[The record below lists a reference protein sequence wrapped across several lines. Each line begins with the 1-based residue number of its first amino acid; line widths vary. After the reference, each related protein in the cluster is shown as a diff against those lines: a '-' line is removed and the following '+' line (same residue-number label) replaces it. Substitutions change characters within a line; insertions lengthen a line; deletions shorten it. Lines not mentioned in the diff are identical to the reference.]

1 MKKGSSYTLVIWV
14 FGLMLLVLA
23 YDAYNKITESPVP
36 IWQTE
41 WFLWRASALVLIF
54 LGMLVYFYFKAVE
67 KNKKEFG
74 EFKTKIIESQEKD
87 WKIIAGEL
95 HDSIGQNLSATNI
108 FLQQNLKKIN
118 EGIVDREGLNK
129 ASELIVETLDE
140 VRRISQRLYPKQI
153 ERLGLTV
160 SIEAMV
166 KRLTETTGININTNI
181 ENIDSF
187 LSKEN
192 EVQYFRVIQELLNNT
207 IKHAEANS
215 VELNIKKAKIFIIT
229 DVEDNGVGFDIE
241 DKMGAGFG
249 LMNIDERI
257 RILKGNYDIKSSA
270 GKGTKF
276 RITIPIR

>member
-1 MKKGSSYTLVIWV
+1 MKKGSSYIWII
-14 FGLMLLVLA
+14 GLMLVVLA

-41 WFLWRASALVLIF
+41 WFLWRASALLLIF
-54 LGMLVYFYFKAVE
+54 LGILVYLYFMAVE
-67 KNKKEFG
+67 RKKKEFG
-74 EFKTKIIESQEKD
+74 EFKTKIIESQERD
-87 WKIIAGEL
+87 WKVIAGEL

-118 EGIVDREGLNK
+118 EGIADTEGLNK

-166 KRLTETTGININTNI
+166 TRLEEATGISITRNI
-181 ENIDSF
+181 ENIDAF
-187 LSKEN
+187 LTKEN
-192 EVQYFRVIQELLNNT
+192 EVQYFRVIQELLNN
-207 IKHAEANS
+207 IIRHAEASS
-215 VELNIKKAKIFIIT
+215 VTLNIKRSKIFIIT
-229 DVEDNGVGFDIE
+229 DVEDNGVGFNVDE
-241 DKMGAGFG
+241 SMGAGFG

-257 RILKGNYDIKSSA
+257 RILKGTYDIKSSA

-276 RITIPIR
+276 RITIPLR

>member
-1 MKKGSSYTLVIWV
+1 MVIWI

-41 WFLWRASALVLIF
+41 WFLWRASALLLIF
-54 LGMLVYFYFKAVE
+54 IGIIIYSYYRAVE
-67 KNKKEFG
+67 RKKKEFEG
-74 EFKTKIIESQEKD
+74 FKTKIIESQEKD

-95 HDSIGQNLSATNI
+95 HDSIGQNLSAINI

-118 EGIVDREGLNK
+118 EGIADSEGLGK

-166 KRLTETTGININTNI
+166 KRLTETTGMSFTCTI
-181 ENIDSF
+181 ENVDSF

-192 EVQYFRVIQELLNNT
+192 EVQYFRVIQELLNNI
-207 IKHAEANS
+207 IKHAEASN
-215 VELNIKKAKIFIIT
+215 VLLNIKRSKIFIIT
-229 DVEDNGVGFDIE
+229 EVEDNGIGFE
-241 DKMGAGFG
+241 VEEKTGSGFG

-257 RILKGNYDIKSSA
+257 RILKGNYEIKSA
-270 GKGTKF
+270 IGKGTKF
-276 RITIPIR
+276 RITIPLR

>member
-1 MKKGSSYTLVIWV
+1 
-14 FGLMLLVLA
+14 MLLVLA

-41 WFLWRASALVLIF
+41 WFLWRASALLLVF
-54 LGMLVYFYFKAVE
+54 LGIIVYLYFKAVE
-67 KNKKEFG
+67 RNKKEFE

-95 HDSIGQNLSATNI
+95 HDSIGQNLSAINI
-108 FLQQNLKKIN
+108 FLHQNLKKIN
-118 EGIVDREGLNK
+118 EGITDIDSLNK
-129 ASELIVETLDE
+129 SSELIVETLDE

-166 KRLTETTGININTNI
+166 QRLVEATGISFTRNI

-187 LSKEN
+187 LTKEN
-192 EVQYFRVIQELLNNT
+192 EVQYFRVIQELLNNI
-207 IKHAEANS
+207 IKHAEASS
-215 VELNIKKAKIFIIT
+215 VVLSIKKSKIFIISE
-229 DVEDNGVGFDIE
+229 VEDNGVGFDLN
-241 DKMGAGFG
+241 DKMSAGFG

-257 RILKGNYDIKSSA
+257 RILKGTYDIKSGI

-276 RITIPIR
+276 RITIPLR

>member
-1 MKKGSSYTLVIWV
+1 MKKGPSYTTAIWI

-41 WFLWRASALVLIF
+41 WFLWRASALLLIF
-54 LGMLVYFYFKAVE
+54 IGIIIYMYYRAVE
-67 KNKKEFG
+67 KKKKEFE

-95 HDSIGQNLSATNI
+95 HDSIGQNLSAVNI
-108 FLQQNLKKIN
+108 FLHQSLKKIN
-118 EGIVDREGLNK
+118 EGIMDYEGLGK
-129 ASELIVETLDE
+129 ASDLIAETLDE

-160 SIEAMV
+160 SIDAMV
-166 KRLTETTGININTNI
+166 KRLIETTGMSIECSI

-192 EVQYFRVIQELLNNT
+192 EVQYFRVIQELLNNI
-207 IKHAEANS
+207 IKHAEASN
-215 VELNIKKAKIFIIT
+215 VVLKIKRSKIFIIT
-229 DVEDNGVGFDIE
+229 DVEDNGIGFDAE
-241 DKMGAGFG
+241 EKVGSGFG

-257 RILKGNYDIKSSA
+257 RILKGSYDIKSGI

-276 RITIPIR
+276 RITIPLR